1 MMKIAQ
7 VSHRYHPNVGGVER
21 HVQEISERLAEIH
34 EVEVISADLSGDL
47 PRTEEINGVR
57 VIRFWSFSP
66 GNAYFIA
73 PQICAYI
80 KKSDFDIVHAHNY
93 HALPA
98 LFASV
103 GSKNKKFV
111 FNPHYHGA
119 GSTPF
124 RDLLNRPYKIIGSK
138 IFNKSNK
145 IICDSNYE
153 KNLVEKNFGSKD
165 NIEIIPSGVD
175 LEKIRSVKPIELD
188 EKFMLYLGRLDRY
201 KNVQCAIRAMKYL
214 PEDFHF
220 YIGGAGDH
228 LGELERLIE
237 RLNLGDRV
245 KLLGFVPE
253 VDKYRWM
260 KACDVFVNLSGVEA
274 FGITVLEALA
284 AGAPAVVNAEGGLSE
299 FAEKFSGVIA
309 VRPESISAR
318 ELAEAIESSIGKD
331 INDDLDGYD
340 WRRIVKNIE
349 NIYKNS

>member
-1 MMKIAQ
+1 MKIAQ
-7 VSHRYHPNVGGVER
+7 VCHRYHPHIGGVER
-21 HVQEISERLAEIH
+21 HVQEIAERLAERH
-34 EVEVISADLSGDL
+34 EVDVISADLSRGL
-47 PRTEEINGVR
+47 HRIEEINGVK
-57 VIRFWSFSP
+57 VTRFRSFSP
-66 GNAYFIA
+66 GDAYFIA
-73 PQICAYI
+73 PQIYNYI
-80 KKSDFDIVHAHNY
+80 KTSEFDTIHAHNY

-98 LFASV
+98 LFASF
-103 GSKNKKFV
+103 GSRDKKFV
-111 FNPHYHGA
+111 FNPHYHGV

-124 RDLLNRPYKIIGSK
+124 RDLLNRPYKKIGSK
-138 IFNKSNK
+138 IFDRSDR
-145 IICDSNYE
+145 IICDCDYE
-153 KNLVEKNFGSKD
+153 KRLVENNFGNKYD
-165 NIEIIPSGVD
+165 IEIIPSGVD
-175 LEKIRSVKPIELD
+175 LTKIRDVKPLELD

-201 KNVQCAIRAMKYL
+201 KNVQYAIRSMAYL

-220 YIGGAGDH
+220 YIGGTGDY
-228 LGELERLIE
+228 LGELKRLIA
-237 RLNLGDRV
+237 RLDLSGRV

-253 VDKYRWM
+253 EDKYRWM

-299 FAEKFSGVIA
+299 FAEKFDGVIS